1 MTYFNFE
8 QFNLDFIITCCD
20 SIIHQKLGLIHY
32 SIIIIISFIFI
43 YNSKNWVI
51 IIVIGIERLI
61 PVVAVSLLVNNY
73 LCRAIPIPKL
83 GSGSKYNK
91 YTKVTDNKDNKDT
104 KGTDNKNNN
113 DNKGKNSENNASKSI
128 LFSIFIKSLKSKK
141 ENIKIRQSFILTFI
155 LSNIDINIPEG
166 SETLTN
172 YAFGVML
179 LSLVAILCFIN
190 VLGYFISFYILDK
203 YNIETRFPKLSKF
216 KAYYQNT
223 TLFFV
228 IYESLFCL
236 GILLFLFITAYLYLK
251 KILSTS

>member
-8 QFNLDFIITCCD
+8 QFNLDFIITYCD
-20 SIIHQKLGLIHY
+20 SIIPQKLGLIHY
-32 SIIIIISFIFI
+32 SIIIIISSIFK
-43 YNSKNWVI
+43 YNSKNRVK
-51 IIVIGIERLI
+51 IIVKDVKRLVSAGGLFINYYLGRPI
-61 PVVAVSLLVNNY
+61 PV
-73 LCRAIPIPKL
+73 PKL
-83 GSGSKYNK
+83 GSG
-91 YTKVTDNKDNKDT
+91 
-104 KGTDNKNNN
+104 
-113 DNKGKNSENNASKSI
+113 NKGI

-179 LSLVAILCFIN
+179 LSLVALLCFIN

-203 YNIETRFPKLSKF
+203 YNIETRFPKLNKI
-216 KAYYQNT
+216 KTYYQNT
-223 TLFFV
+223 TLIFI
-228 IYESLFCL
+228 IYEALFCL
-236 GILLFLFITAYLYLK
+236 CILLFLFITAYLYLK